1 MHRLPDPEKMSLEEM
16 AKIFGELI
24 KKGKIKGWGI
34 SQATSEEIE
43 RCNAVTPLT
52 CVQNEY
58 SMMER
63 MYEKEIKT
71 CEKLGISFVV
81 LAQWLLD
88 FYQENIIKILNMK
101 VMTLEEL
108 LQDSKQIML

>member
-1 MHRLPDPEKMSLEEM
+1 MFIICIDFLTQKKFPQ
-16 AKIFGELI
+16 KIWPKSDLI
-24 KKGKIKGWGI
+24 KKGKIKGQGI

-58 SMMER
+58 SIMKR

-71 CEKLGISFVV
+71 CEKLVILLLLSILWLVDSYLENTTNIQNMKEMMF
-81 LAQWLLD
+81 LELLLD
-88 FYQENIIKILNMK
+88 LTK
-101 VMTLEEL
+101 
-108 LQDSKQIML
+108 